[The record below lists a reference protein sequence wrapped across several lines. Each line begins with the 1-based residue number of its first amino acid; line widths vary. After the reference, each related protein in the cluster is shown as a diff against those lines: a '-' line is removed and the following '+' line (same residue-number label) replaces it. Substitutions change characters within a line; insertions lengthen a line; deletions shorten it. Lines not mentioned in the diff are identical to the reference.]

1 MGVVAANIPADTI
14 AAPHTKDA
22 EQFMPWVGVQCA
34 SPELV
39 TSWVFA
45 TVHGWVERTVWWNRG
60 MVVRETGAGDVR
72 EAGLGPVG
80 DPGTCRQGT

>member
-1 MGVVAANIPADTI
+1 MRVRVVAANIPADTI

-45 TVHGWVERTVWWNRG
+45 TVHGWVERTAWWCG
-60 MVVRETGAGDVR
+60 AHDALWLVR
-72 EAGLGPVG
+72 
-80 DPGTCRQGT
+80 TCHQPPT